1 MYCGSSFTHQ
11 SKLTRHI
18 LSHSLE
24 SLKFRESM
32 MQHSSSLQEILKHD
46 ASSSHY
52 NTPQPSVSGTVSSMD
67 NVDAAAVAAHEAAA
81 AAASMHMDLEFP
93 VGAASSDQPNTVL
106 CKFCGKN
113 FPDVSSLITHLPIH
127 TGDRPFKCEYCGKA
141 FKLRHHM
148 KDHCRVHTGTFFLLF
163 NFCETSIFFGTF

>member
-32 MQHSSSLQEILKHD
+32 LQHGSSLQEMLNRD

-52 NTPQPSVSGTVSSMD
+52 TPQPSVSTID
-67 NVDAAAVAAHEAAA
+67 NVDAHEAS
-81 AAASMHMDLEFP
+81 SMHMDLEFP

-148 KDHCRVHTGTFFLLF
+148 KDHCRVHTG
-163 NFCETSIFFGTF
+163 NFRDTLEIT

>member
-1 MYCGSSFTHQ
+1 MYYFQLQDSSETADFRGTPSLYQCMYCGIKLSHQ

-18 LSHSLE
+18 LSHSLD
-24 SLKFRESM
+24 SLKFRDTIFQHAPITNFIKSESSTHISHQSPANSEPM
-32 MQHSSSLQEILKHD
+32 DLQETL
-46 ASSSHY
+46 S
-52 NTPQPSVSGTVSSMD
+52 T
-67 NVDAAAVAAHEAAA
+67 
-81 AAASMHMDLEFP
+81 DLEFP
-93 VGAASSDQPNTVL
+93 VATGSNEQGNLVL

-148 KDHCRVHTGTFFLLF
+148 KDHCRVHTGI
-163 NFCETSIFFGTF
+163 NASYPNY